1 MIILIPKGS
10 RPKSSESQRFRGRL
24 LTTDRGETQQQQYS
38 MSLVNFYKNND
49 INDNDKEGGFGDDE
63 DNINIY
69 SL

>member
-1 MIILIPKGS
+1 
-10 RPKSSESQRFRGRL
+10 
-24 LTTDRGETQQQQYS
+24 